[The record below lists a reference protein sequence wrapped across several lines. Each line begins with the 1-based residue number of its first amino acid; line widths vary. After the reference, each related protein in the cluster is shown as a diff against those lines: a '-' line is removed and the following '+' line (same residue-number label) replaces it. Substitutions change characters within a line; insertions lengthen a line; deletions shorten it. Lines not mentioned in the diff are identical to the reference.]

1 MSEIATLPK
10 LLSIKAV
17 AEQTGIPKTQLYDAI
32 TRGELPR
39 RCLTAAGEK
48 GMTLTAEEVAAWI
61 ERKTT
66 PANSPAPPTADVES
80 NDEPVRPA
88 GSPKFQFKHIGKYV
102 DPIIARRRGRRPP
115 KGEDPAGE
123 RKP

>member
-1 MSEIATLPK
+1 MSDVATLPK

-66 PANSPAPPTADVES
+66 PANPPAPSIES
-80 NDEPVRPA
+80 ESSDEPSLPA
-88 GSPKFQFKHIGKYV
+88 GAPKFQFKHIGKYV

>member
-1 MSEIATLPK
+1 MSNVATLPK

-48 GMTLTAEEVAAWI
+48 GCTLTAEEVVAWI
-61 ERKTT
+61 ASKTT
-66 PANSPAPPTADVES
+66 PANPPTPPAAADVV
-80 NDEPVRPA
+80 DK
-88 GSPKFQFKHIGKYV
+88 PKANALPNYQFKHIGKYV

-115 KGEDPAGE
+115 KDADPVGE
-123 RKP
+123 RKS